1 MPGGSIINKKKV
13 LGIIRRAMVE
23 YRKVEMAAGSLN
35 RIYCEAR
42 RQRQE
47 KRNGMITST
56 ANQQVKHLIQ
66 LQNKAKLRDE
76 EGVFVLEGK
85 KVYDELRKYRPQ
97 FLVMTYLSESFYKQI
112 MENEPEYLEGIR
124 YEILAD
130 NVFKEAAETVTPQGV
145 LAIVKQPKYELEE
158 LLSANTS
165 VCSDCEKGVET
176 DCVLEES
183 ENPLR
188 FIFLE
193 NLRDPGNLG
202 TILRTAE
209 GAGMTGVI
217 LSKGSVDIFNPK
229 VIRSTMGSIFRV
241 PFLYVEDTLA
251 TMKLLQENGVKLYAA
266 YLSGSEE
273 YDKVC
278 YAKRSAIMIG
288 NEANGLLEETAIA
301 ADVRVRIPM
310 AGELESLN
318 AAVAAAILMYHT
330 RIKSF

>member
-1 MPGGSIINKKKV
+1 
-13 LGIIRRAMVE
+13 
-23 YRKVEMAAGSLN
+23 
-35 RIYCEAR
+35 
-42 RQRQE
+42 
-47 KRNGMITST
+47 MITST
-56 ANQQVKHLIQ
+56 ANQQVKRLIQ

-85 KVYDELRKYRPQ
+85 KVFDELRKYRPE

-112 MENEPEYLEGIR
+112 TESEPEYLDRIP

-130 NVFKEAAETVTPQGV
+130 NVFKEASETVTPQGV

-158 LLSANTS
+158 LLRGCDKEGQNSGK
-165 VCSDCEKGVET
+165 SDADNDSKCA
-176 DCVLEES
+176 DA
-183 ENPLR
+183 PLR

-209 GAGMTGVI
+209 GAGMSGII

-251 TMKLLQENGVKLYAA
+251 TMKLLQEHGVKLYAA

-273 YDKVC
+273 YDKIA
-278 YAKRSAIMIG
+278 YANRCAIMIG
-288 NEANGLLEETAIA
+288 NEANGLLPETAEA

-318 AAVAAAILMYHT
+318 AAVAAAILMYHM
-330 RIKSF
+330 RVD

>member
-1 MPGGSIINKKKV
+1 
-13 LGIIRRAMVE
+13 
-23 YRKVEMAAGSLN
+23 
-35 RIYCEAR
+35 
-42 RQRQE
+42 
-47 KRNGMITST
+47 MITST

-85 KVYDELRKYRPQ
+85 KVFDELRRYRPE
-97 FLVMTYLSESFYKQI
+97 FLVMTYLSESFHKQI
-112 MENEPEYLEGIR
+112 TEAEPEYLDGVS

-130 NVFKEAAETVTPQGV
+130 NVFKEAAETVTPQGI
-145 LAIVKQPKYELEE
+145 LAIVKQPRYELEE
-158 LLSANTS
+158 LLGEGA
-165 VCSDCEKGVET
+165 
-176 DCVLEES
+176 

-209 GAGMTGVI
+209 GAGMTAVI

-241 PFLYVEDTLA
+241 PFLYAEDTLA
-251 TMKLLQENGVKLYAA
+251 TMVLLQKHDVKLYAA

-273 YDKVC
+273 YDKVE
-278 YAKRSAIMIG
+278 YAKRSAILIG
-288 NEANGLLEETAIA
+288 NEANGLLPETAEA

-310 AGELESLN
+310 AGNLESLN

-330 RIKSF
+330 RIRC

>member
-1 MPGGSIINKKKV
+1 
-13 LGIIRRAMVE
+13 
-23 YRKVEMAAGSLN
+23 
-35 RIYCEAR
+35 
-42 RQRQE
+42 
-47 KRNGMITST
+47 MITST
-56 ANQQVKHLIQ
+56 ANQQVKRLIQ

-85 KVYDELRKYRPQ
+85 KVFDELRKYRPE

-112 MENEPEYLEGIR
+112 TEAEPEYLDGIP

-130 NVFKEAAETVTPQGV
+130 NVFKEASETVTPQGV

-158 LLSANTS
+158 LLV
-165 VCSDCEKGVET
+165 VCN
-176 DCVLEES
+176 EES
-183 ENPLR
+183 QNCGRSRADMDSESADAPLH

-251 TMKLLQENGVKLYAA
+251 TMKLLQEHGVKLYAA

-273 YDKVC
+273 YDKIA
-278 YAKRSAIMIG
+278 YANRSAIMIG
-288 NEANGLLEETAIA
+288 NEANGLLEETAAA

-318 AAVAAAILMYHT
+318 AAVAAAILMYHI
-330 RIKSF
+330 RVG

>member
-1 MPGGSIINKKKV
+1 
-13 LGIIRRAMVE
+13 
-23 YRKVEMAAGSLN
+23 
-35 RIYCEAR
+35 
-42 RQRQE
+42 
-47 KRNGMITST
+47 MITST
-56 ANQQVKHLIQ
+56 ANQQVKRLIQ

-85 KVYDELRKYRPQ
+85 KVFDELRKYRPE

-112 MENEPEYLEGIR
+112 TEAEPEYLDGIS

-130 NVFKEAAETVTPQGV
+130 NVFKEAAETVTPQGI

-158 LLSANTS
+158 LLESS
-165 VCSDCEKGVET
+165 VRERKNGGRTESDS
-176 DCVLEES
+176 DS
-183 ENPLR
+183 ECADAPLR

-241 PFLYVEDTLA
+241 PFLYVEDTLE
-251 TMKLLQENGVKLYAA
+251 TMKLLQKHGVKIYAA

-273 YDKVC
+273 YDKIS
-278 YAKRSAIMIG
+278 YADRSAIMIG
-288 NEANGLLEETAIA
+288 NEANGLLPKTADA

-318 AAVAAAILMYHT
+318 AAVAAAILMYHS
-330 RIKSF
+330 RID

>member
-1 MPGGSIINKKKV
+1 
-13 LGIIRRAMVE
+13 
-23 YRKVEMAAGSLN
+23 
-35 RIYCEAR
+35 
-42 RQRQE
+42 
-47 KRNGMITST
+47 MITST
-56 ANQQVKHLIQ
+56 ANQQVKRLIQ

-85 KVYDELRKYRPQ
+85 KVFDELRKYRPE

-112 MENEPEYLEGIR
+112 TEAEPEYLDGIS

-130 NVFKEAAETVTPQGV
+130 NVFKEAAETVTPQGI

-158 LLSANTS
+158 LLENS
-165 VCSDCEKGVET
+165 VRERKNGGRTESDSDSECT
-176 DCVLEES
+176 DA
-183 ENPLR
+183 PLR

-209 GAGMTGVI
+209 GAGMTAVI

-229 VIRSTMGSIFRV
+229 VIRSTMGSVFRV

-251 TMKLLQENGVKLYAA
+251 TMKLLQKHGVKLYAA

-273 YDKVC
+273 YDKIP
-278 YAKRSAIMIG
+278 YANRCAIMIG
-288 NEANGLLEETAIA
+288 NEANGLLPETAEA

-318 AAVAAAILMYHT
+318 AAVAAAILMYHS
-330 RIKSF
+330 RID

>member
-1 MPGGSIINKKKV
+1 
-13 LGIIRRAMVE
+13 
-23 YRKVEMAAGSLN
+23 
-35 RIYCEAR
+35 
-42 RQRQE
+42 
-47 KRNGMITST
+47 MITST
-56 ANQQVKHLIQ
+56 ANQQVKRLIQ

-85 KVYDELRKYRPQ
+85 KVFDELRKYRPE

-112 MENEPEYLEGIR
+112 TEAEPEYLDGIS

-130 NVFKEAAETVTPQGV
+130 NVFKEAAETVTPQGI

-158 LLSANTS
+158 LLESS
-165 VCSDCEKGVET
+165 VRERKNGGRTESDS
-176 DCVLEES
+176 DS
-183 ENPLR
+183 ECADAPLR

-209 GAGMTGVI
+209 GAGMTAVI

-229 VIRSTMGSIFRV
+229 VIRSTMGSVFRV

-251 TMKLLQENGVKLYAA
+251 TMKLLQKHGVKLYAA

-273 YDKVC
+273 YDKIP
-278 YAKRSAIMIG
+278 YANRCAIMIG
-288 NEANGLLEETAIA
+288 NEANGLLPETAEA

-318 AAVAAAILMYHT
+318 AAVAAAILMYHS
-330 RIKSF
+330 RID

>member
-1 MPGGSIINKKKV
+1 
-13 LGIIRRAMVE
+13 
-23 YRKVEMAAGSLN
+23 
-35 RIYCEAR
+35 
-42 RQRQE
+42 
-47 KRNGMITST
+47 MITST

-85 KVYDELRKYRPQ
+85 KVFDELRKYRPE

-112 MENEPEYLEGIR
+112 TVAEPEYLDGIS

-130 NVFKEAAETVTPQGV
+130 NVFKEASETVTPQGV

-158 LLSANTS
+158 LLG
-165 VCSDCEKGVET
+165 VCD
-176 DCVLEES
+176 EES
-183 ENPLR
+183 QERRRSRTGKDSECTDAPLR

-209 GAGMTGVI
+209 GAGMTAVI

-241 PFLYVEDTLA
+241 PFLYVEDTLE
-251 TMKLLQENGVKLYAA
+251 TMKLLQKHGVKLYAA

-273 YDKVC
+273 YDKIA
-278 YAKRSAIMIG
+278 YANRSAILIG
-288 NEANGLLEETAIA
+288 NEANGLLPETAEA

-318 AAVAAAILMYHT
+318 AAVAAAILMYHM
-330 RIKSF
+330 RVD

>member
-1 MPGGSIINKKKV
+1 
-13 LGIIRRAMVE
+13 
-23 YRKVEMAAGSLN
+23 
-35 RIYCEAR
+35 
-42 RQRQE
+42 
-47 KRNGMITST
+47 MITST
-56 ANQQVKHLIQ
+56 ANQQVKRLIQ

-85 KVYDELRKYRPQ
+85 KVFDELRKYRPE

-112 MENEPEYLEGIR
+112 METAPEYLEGIS
-124 YEILAD
+124 YEVLAD
-130 NVFKEAAETVTPQGV
+130 NVFKEASETVTPQGV

-158 LLSANTS
+158 LLGGCDKEGQNGRK
-165 VCSDCEKGVET
+165 SDAGN
-176 DCVLEES
+176 DS
-183 ENPLR
+183 ECADAPLR

-229 VIRSTMGSIFRV
+229 VIRSTMGSVFRV
-241 PFLYVEDTLA
+241 PFLYVDDTLA
-251 TMKLLQENGVKLYAA
+251 TMKLLQKHGVKLYAA

-273 YDKVC
+273 YDKIT
-278 YAKRSAIMIG
+278 YASRCAILIG
-288 NEANGLLEETAIA
+288 NEANGLLPETAET

-330 RIKSF
+330 RIC

>member
-1 MPGGSIINKKKV
+1 
-13 LGIIRRAMVE
+13 
-23 YRKVEMAAGSLN
+23 
-35 RIYCEAR
+35 
-42 RQRQE
+42 
-47 KRNGMITST
+47 MITST

-85 KVYDELRKYRPQ
+85 KVYDELRRYRPE
-97 FLVMTYLSESFYKQI
+97 FLVMTYLSESFYKQLT
-112 MENEPEYLEGIR
+112 ETEPEYLEGVTH
-124 YEILAD
+124 EILAD
-130 NVFKEAAETVTPQGV
+130 NVFKEAAETVTPQGI
-145 LAIVKQPKYELEE
+145 LAIVKQPKYELEA
-158 LLSANTS
+158 LLQGNARECPECAKGS
-165 VCSDCEKGVET
+165 EKGDGTESALNDGET
-176 DCVLEES
+176 PV
-183 ENPLR
+183 R
-188 FIFLE
+188 FLFLE

-241 PFLYVEDTLA
+241 PFLYVEDTPA
-251 TMKLLQENGVKLYAA
+251 TMALLQKHGVKLYAA

-273 YDKVC
+273 YDKVE
-278 YAKRSAIMIG
+278 YAKKCAIMIG
-288 NEANGLLEETAIA
+288 NEANGLLEETAMA

-310 AGELESLN
+310 SGELESLN

-330 RIKSF
+330 RIKA

>member
-1 MPGGSIINKKKV
+1 
-13 LGIIRRAMVE
+13 
-23 YRKVEMAAGSLN
+23 
-35 RIYCEAR
+35 
-42 RQRQE
+42 
-47 KRNGMITST
+47 MITST
-56 ANQQVKHLIQ
+56 ANQQVKRLIQ

-85 KVYDELRKYRPQ
+85 KVFDELRKYRPE

-112 MENEPEYLEGIR
+112 TETEPEYLDGIS

-130 NVFKEAAETVTPQGV
+130 NVFKEAAETVTPQGI

-158 LLSANTS
+158 LLESS
-165 VCSDCEKGVET
+165 VRERKNGGRTESDS
-176 DCVLEES
+176 DS
-183 ENPLR
+183 ECADAPLR

-209 GAGMTGVI
+209 GAGMTAVI

-229 VIRSTMGSIFRV
+229 VIRSTMGSVFRV

-251 TMKLLQENGVKLYAA
+251 TMKLLQKHGVKLYAA

-273 YDKVC
+273 YDKIP
-278 YAKRSAIMIG
+278 YANRCAIMIG
-288 NEANGLLEETAIA
+288 NEANGLLPETAEA

-318 AAVAAAILMYHT
+318 AAVAAAILMYHS
-330 RIKSF
+330 RID

>member
-1 MPGGSIINKKKV
+1 
-13 LGIIRRAMVE
+13 
-23 YRKVEMAAGSLN
+23 
-35 RIYCEAR
+35 
-42 RQRQE
+42 
-47 KRNGMITST
+47 MITST

-112 MENEPEYLEGIR
+112 AETEPEYLEGVN

-158 LLSANTS
+158 LLRKNAERYPQYIEGS
-165 VCSDCEKGVET
+165 EKRA
-176 DCVLEES
+176 EEGLDDMES
-183 ENPLR
+183 PLR

-251 TMKLLQENGVKLYAA
+251 AMSLLQKYGVKLYAA
-266 YLSGSEE
+266 YLNGSEE
-273 YDKVC
+273 YDKIS
-278 YAKRSAIMIG
+278 YAKRSAILIG
-288 NEANGLLEETAIA
+288 NEANGLQEETAMA
-301 ADVRVRIPM
+301 ADARVRIPM

-330 RIKSF
+330 RICN

>member
-1 MPGGSIINKKKV
+1 
-13 LGIIRRAMVE
+13 
-23 YRKVEMAAGSLN
+23 
-35 RIYCEAR
+35 
-42 RQRQE
+42 
-47 KRNGMITST
+47 MITST
-56 ANQQVKHLIQ
+56 ANQQVKRLIQ

-85 KVYDELRKYRPQ
+85 KVFDELRKYRPE
-97 FLVMTYLSESFYKQI
+97 FLIMTYLSESFYKQI
-112 MENEPEYLEGIR
+112 AENEPEYLKGIP
-124 YEILAD
+124 YEVLAD
-130 NVFKEAAETVTPQGV
+130 NVFKEVAETVTPQGI

-158 LLSANTS
+158 LLCGNTS
-165 VCSDCEKGVET
+165 CGLD
-176 DCVLEES
+176 ES
-183 ENPLR
+183 AKKAEAESSLCDDGMSLR

-209 GAGMTGVI
+209 GAGMNGVI

-251 TMKLLQENGVKLYAA
+251 TMQLLQDNGVKLYAA
-266 YLSGSEE
+266 YLSGSEQ
-273 YDKVC
+273 YDKVA
-278 YAKRSAIMIG
+278 YADRSAIMIG
-288 NEANGLLEETAIA
+288 NEANGLLPETAAA

-330 RIKSF
+330 RIC

>member
-1 MPGGSIINKKKV
+1 
-13 LGIIRRAMVE
+13 
-23 YRKVEMAAGSLN
+23 
-35 RIYCEAR
+35 
-42 RQRQE
+42 
-47 KRNGMITST
+47 MITST

-66 LQNKAKLRDE
+66 LQNKAKIRDE
-76 EGVFVLEGK
+76 EGVFVLEGR
-85 KVYDELRKYRPQ
+85 KVYDELRKYRPE

-112 MENEPEYLEGIR
+112 AETEPEYLEGVN

-130 NVFKEAAETVTPQGV
+130 NVFKEAAETVTPQGI

-158 LLSANTS
+158 LLSGKVTGDSQCAE
-165 VCSDCEKGVET
+165 DCDDTEK
-176 DCVLEES
+176 
-183 ENPLR
+183 PLR

-241 PFLYVEDTLA
+241 PFLYAEDTLA
-251 TMKLLQENGVKLYAA
+251 TMELLQKHGVKLYAA
-266 YLSGSEE
+266 YLAGSEE
-273 YDKVC
+273 YDKIS

-288 NEANGLLEETAIA
+288 NEANGLLEETAAA

-318 AAVAAAILMYHT
+318 AAVAAAILMYHS
-330 RIKSF
+330 RIKE

>member
-1 MPGGSIINKKKV
+1 
-13 LGIIRRAMVE
+13 
-23 YRKVEMAAGSLN
+23 
-35 RIYCEAR
+35 
-42 RQRQE
+42 
-47 KRNGMITST
+47 MITST
-56 ANQQVKHLIQ
+56 ANQQVKRLIQ

-85 KVYDELRKYRPQ
+85 KVFDELRKYRPE

-112 MENEPEYLEGIR
+112 TEAEPEYLDGIS

-130 NVFKEAAETVTPQGV
+130 NVFKEAAETVTPQGI

-158 LLSANTS
+158 LLESS
-165 VCSDCEKGVET
+165 VRERKNGGRTESDS
-176 DCVLEES
+176 DS
-183 ENPLR
+183 ECNDAPLR

-209 GAGMTGVI
+209 GAGMTAVI

-229 VIRSTMGSIFRV
+229 VIRSTMGSVFRV

-251 TMKLLQENGVKLYAA
+251 TMKLLQKHGVKLYAA

-273 YDKVC
+273 YDKIP
-278 YAKRSAIMIG
+278 YANRCAIMIG
-288 NEANGLLEETAIA
+288 NEANGLLPETAEA

-318 AAVAAAILMYHT
+318 AAVAAAILMYHS
-330 RIKSF
+330 RID

>member
-1 MPGGSIINKKKV
+1 
-13 LGIIRRAMVE
+13 
-23 YRKVEMAAGSLN
+23 
-35 RIYCEAR
+35 
-42 RQRQE
+42 
-47 KRNGMITST
+47 MITST
-56 ANQQVKHLIQ
+56 ANQQVKRLIQ

-85 KVYDELRKYRPQ
+85 KVFDELRKYRPE

-112 MENEPEYLEGIR
+112 METAPEYLEGIS
-124 YEILAD
+124 YEVLAD
-130 NVFKEAAETVTPQGV
+130 NVFKEASETVTPQGV

-158 LLSANTS
+158 LLGGCGKEGQNSGK
-165 VCSDCEKGVET
+165 SDADSDSECT
-176 DCVLEES
+176 DA
-183 ENPLR
+183 PLR

-229 VIRSTMGSIFRV
+229 VIRSTMGSVFRV

-251 TMKLLQENGVKLYAA
+251 AMKLLQKHGVKLYAA

-273 YDKVC
+273 YDKIAYTNRC
-278 YAKRSAIMIG
+278 AILIG
-288 NEANGLLEETAIA
+288 NEANGLLHETAEA

-318 AAVAAAILMYHT
+318 AAVAAAILMYHS
-330 RIKSF
+330 RID

>member
-1 MPGGSIINKKKV
+1 MLWESVIIEKESSWYNGKGYGRISESRTDDKTVWAGYNVKRAEY
-13 LGIIRRAMVE
+13 GRRE
-23 YRKVEMAAGSLN
+23 NS
-35 RIYCEAR
+35 
-42 RQRQE
+42 
-47 KRNGMITST
+47 MITST

-76 EGVFVLEGK
+76 EGVFVLEGR
-85 KVYDELRKYRPQ
+85 KVFDELRKYRPQ

-112 MENEPEYLEGIR
+112 TENEPEYLDGIP

-130 NVFKEAAETVTPQGV
+130 NVFKEAAETVTPQGI

-158 LLSANTS
+158 LLCGGDT
-165 VCSDCEKGVET
+165 
-176 DCVLEES
+176 ES
-183 ENPLR
+183 SLR

-251 TMKLLQENGVKLYAA
+251 TMQQLQRHGVKLYAA

-273 YDKVC
+273 YDKIS
-278 YAKRSAIMIG
+278 YANRSAIMIG
-288 NEANGLLEETAIA
+288 NEANGLLSETAEA

-330 RIKSF
+330 RIGC

>member
-1 MPGGSIINKKKV
+1 
-13 LGIIRRAMVE
+13 
-23 YRKVEMAAGSLN
+23 
-35 RIYCEAR
+35 
-42 RQRQE
+42 
-47 KRNGMITST
+47 MITST

-112 MENEPEYLEGIR
+112 AETEPEYLEGIS

-158 LLSANTS
+158 LLCKNA
-165 VCSDCEKGVET
+165 ERYPQYI
-176 DCVLEES
+176 EES
-183 ENPLR
+183 EKRAEQGLNDTESPLR

-251 TMKLLQENGVKLYAA
+251 AMSLLQKYGVKLYAA
-266 YLSGSEE
+266 YLNGSEE
-273 YDKVC
+273 YDKIS
-278 YAKRSAIMIG
+278 YAKRSAILIG
-288 NEANGLLEETAIA
+288 NEANGLQEETAMA
-301 ADVRVRIPM
+301 ADARVRIPM

-330 RIKSF
+330 RICN

>member
-1 MPGGSIINKKKV
+1 
-13 LGIIRRAMVE
+13 
-23 YRKVEMAAGSLN
+23 
-35 RIYCEAR
+35 
-42 RQRQE
+42 
-47 KRNGMITST
+47 MITST
-56 ANQQVKHLIQ
+56 ANQQVKRLIQ

-85 KVYDELRKYRPQ
+85 KVFDELRKYRPE
-97 FLVMTYLSESFYKQI
+97 FLVMTYFSESFYKQI
-112 MENEPEYLEGIR
+112 IETAPEYLEGIS
-124 YEILAD
+124 YEVLAD
-130 NVFKEAAETVTPQGV
+130 NVFKEASETVTPQGV

-158 LLSANTS
+158 LLV
-165 VCSDCEKGVET
+165 VCD
-176 DCVLEES
+176 EES
-183 ENPLR
+183 QNCGRSRADMDSESADAPLR

-251 TMKLLQENGVKLYAA
+251 TMKLLQEHGVKLYAA

-273 YDKVC
+273 YDKIA
-278 YAKRSAIMIG
+278 YANRSAIMIG
-288 NEANGLLEETAIA
+288 NEANGLLEETAA
-301 ADVRVRIPM
+301 TADVRVRIPM

-318 AAVAAAILMYHT
+318 AAVAAAILMYHI
-330 RIKSF
+330 RVG

>member
-1 MPGGSIINKKKV
+1 
-13 LGIIRRAMVE
+13 
-23 YRKVEMAAGSLN
+23 
-35 RIYCEAR
+35 
-42 RQRQE
+42 
-47 KRNGMITST
+47 MITST
-56 ANQQVKHLIQ
+56 ANQQVKRLIQ

-85 KVYDELRKYRPQ
+85 KVFDELRKYRPE

-112 MENEPEYLEGIR
+112 TETEPEYLDGIR
-124 YEILAD
+124 YEILTD

-145 LAIVKQPKYELEE
+145 LAIVKQPEYSLQE
-158 LLSANTS
+158 LLDGTGRGKDSADS
-165 VCSDCEKGVET
+165 S
-176 DCVLEES
+176 
-183 ENPLR
+183 LR
-188 FIFLE
+188 FLFLE

-209 GAGMTGVI
+209 GAGITGVI

-251 TMKLLQENGVKLYAA
+251 AMKLLQENGVMLYAA

-273 YDKVC
+273 YDKIA
-278 YAKRSAIMIG
+278 YANRSAIIIG
-288 NEANGLLEETAIA
+288 NEANGLLPETAAA
-301 ADVRVRIPM
+301 ADVCVRIPM

-318 AAVAAAILMYHT
+318 AAVAAAILMYHS
-330 RIKSF
+330 RVV

>member
-1 MPGGSIINKKKV
+1 
-13 LGIIRRAMVE
+13 
-23 YRKVEMAAGSLN
+23 
-35 RIYCEAR
+35 
-42 RQRQE
+42 
-47 KRNGMITST
+47 MITST

-85 KVYDELRKYRPQ
+85 KVYDELRKYRPE
-97 FLVMTYLSESFYKQI
+97 FLVMTYLAESFHKQI
-112 MENEPEYLEGIR
+112 TETEPEYLDGVN

-130 NVFKEAAETVTPQGV
+130 NVFKEAAETVTPQGI
-145 LAIVKQPKYELEE
+145 LAIVKQPRYELEE
-158 LLSANTS
+158 LLCGSVGCNQKHEACSKEVTEPTS
-165 VCSDCEKGVET
+165 VADNT
-176 DCVLEES
+176 

-188 FIFLE
+188 FVFLE

-209 GAGMTGVI
+209 GAGMTAVI

-251 TMKLLQENGVKLYAA
+251 TVALLQKHDVKLYAA

-273 YDKVC
+273 YDKVE
-278 YAKRSAIMIG
+278 YAKRSAILIG
-288 NEANGLLEETAIA
+288 NEANGLLQETAEA

-310 AGELESLN
+310 AGNLESLN
-318 AAVAAAILMYHT
+318 AAVAAAILMYHM
-330 RIKSF
+330 RIK

>member
-1 MPGGSIINKKKV
+1 
-13 LGIIRRAMVE
+13 
-23 YRKVEMAAGSLN
+23 
-35 RIYCEAR
+35 
-42 RQRQE
+42 
-47 KRNGMITST
+47 MITST
-56 ANQQVKHLIQ
+56 ANQQVKHLVQ

-85 KVYDELRKYRPQ
+85 KVFDELRRYRPE
-97 FLVMTYLSESFYKQI
+97 FLVMTYLSESLYKQI
-112 MENEPEYLEGIR
+112 TESEPEYLDGIP

-130 NVFKEAAETVTPQGV
+130 NVFKEAAETVTPQGI
-145 LAIVKQPKYELEE
+145 LALVKQPKYDLQE
-158 LLSANTS
+158 LLRGRER
-165 VCSDCEKGVET
+165 DK
-176 DCVLEES
+176 
-183 ENPLR
+183 LR

-209 GAGMTGVI
+209 GAGMNGVI

-229 VIRSTMGSIFRV
+229 VIRSTMGSVFRV

-251 TMKLLQENGVKLYAA
+251 TMKLLQKHGVKLYAA

-273 YDKVC
+273 YDKIT
-278 YAKRSAIMIG
+278 YASRCAILIG
-288 NEANGLLEETAIA
+288 NEANGLLPETAET

-330 RIKSF
+330 RIC

>member
-1 MPGGSIINKKKV
+1 
-13 LGIIRRAMVE
+13 
-23 YRKVEMAAGSLN
+23 
-35 RIYCEAR
+35 
-42 RQRQE
+42 
-47 KRNGMITST
+47 MITST
-56 ANQQVKHLIQ
+56 ANQQVKRLIQ
-66 LQNKAKLRDE
+66 LQNKGKLRDE

-85 KVYDELRKYRPQ
+85 KVFDELRKYRPE

-112 MENEPEYLEGIR
+112 TETEPEYLEGVP

-130 NVFKEAAETVTPQGV
+130 NVFKEAAETVTPQGI
-145 LAIVKQPKYELEE
+145 LAVVKQPKYELEE
-158 LLSANTS
+158 LLRKSA
-165 VCSDCEKGVET
+165 DGI
-176 DCVLEES
+176 S
-183 ENPLR
+183 EAEVPLR

-209 GAGMTGVI
+209 GAGMTAVI

-241 PFLYVEDTLA
+241 PFLYVEDTVA
-251 TMKLLQENGVKLYAA
+251 TMKLLQKHEVKLYAA

-273 YDKVC
+273 YDKIS
-278 YAKRSAIMIG
+278 YANRSAIMIG
-288 NEANGLLEETAIA
+288 NEANGLLNETAEA

-318 AAVAAAILMYHT
+318 AAVAAAILMYHS
-330 RIKSF
+330 RIK

>member
-1 MPGGSIINKKKV
+1 
-13 LGIIRRAMVE
+13 
-23 YRKVEMAAGSLN
+23 
-35 RIYCEAR
+35 
-42 RQRQE
+42 
-47 KRNGMITST
+47 MITST
-56 ANQQVKHLIQ
+56 ANQQVKRLIQ

-85 KVYDELRKYRPQ
+85 KVFDELRKYRPE

-112 MENEPEYLEGIR
+112 TETEPEYLDGIS

-130 NVFKEAAETVTPQGV
+130 NVFKEAAETVTPQGI

-158 LLSANTS
+158 LLESS
-165 VCSDCEKGVET
+165 VRERKNGGRTESDS
-176 DCVLEES
+176 DS
-183 ENPLR
+183 ECADAPLR

-209 GAGMTGVI
+209 GAGMTAVV

-229 VIRSTMGSIFRV
+229 VIRSTMGSVFRV

-251 TMKLLQENGVKLYAA
+251 TMKLLQKHGVKLYAA

-273 YDKVC
+273 YDKIP
-278 YAKRSAIMIG
+278 YANRCAILIG
-288 NEANGLLEETAIA
+288 NEANGLLPETAEA

-318 AAVAAAILMYHT
+318 AAVAAAILMYHS
-330 RIKSF
+330 RID

>member
-1 MPGGSIINKKKV
+1 
-13 LGIIRRAMVE
+13 
-23 YRKVEMAAGSLN
+23 
-35 RIYCEAR
+35 
-42 RQRQE
+42 
-47 KRNGMITST
+47 MITST

-85 KVYDELRKYRPQ
+85 KVFDELRRYCPQ
-97 FLVMTYLSESFYKQI
+97 FLVTTYLSESFHKQI
-112 MENEPEYLEGIR
+112 AETEPEWLAGIS

-130 NVFKEAAETVTPQGV
+130 NVFKEASETVTPQGV

-158 LLSANTS
+158 LLQEN
-165 VCSDCEKGVET
+165 KET
-176 DCVLEES
+176 
-183 ENPLR
+183 PLR

-209 GAGMTGVI
+209 GAGVTGVI

-251 TMKLLQENGVKLYAA
+251 TMQLLQDNGVKLYAA
-266 YLSGSEE
+266 YLSGSEQ
-273 YDKVC
+273 YDKVA
-278 YAKRSAIMIG
+278 YADRSAIMIG
-288 NEANGLLEETAIA
+288 NEANGLLPETAAA

-330 RIKSF
+330 RIC

>member
-1 MPGGSIINKKKV
+1 
-13 LGIIRRAMVE
+13 
-23 YRKVEMAAGSLN
+23 
-35 RIYCEAR
+35 
-42 RQRQE
+42 
-47 KRNGMITST
+47 MITST
-56 ANQQVKHLIQ
+56 ANPQVKRLIQ

-76 EGVFVLEGK
+76 EGVFVLEGR
-85 KVYDELRKYRPQ
+85 KVFDELRKYRPE
-97 FLVMTYLSESFYKQI
+97 FLVMTYLSESFYEQI
-112 MENEPEYLEGIR
+112 TEAEPEYLDGVS

-130 NVFKEAAETVTPQGV
+130 NVFKEASETVTPQGI

-158 LLSANTS
+158 LLGVCDEGSQNCGRSEADIDSESADS
-165 VCSDCEKGVET
+165 
-176 DCVLEES
+176 
-183 ENPLR
+183 PLR

-251 TMKLLQENGVKLYAA
+251 TMKLLQEHGVKLYAA
-266 YLSGSEE
+266 YLSGSEQ
-273 YDKVC
+273 YDKIT
-278 YAKRSAIMIG
+278 YANRSAIMIG
-288 NEANGLLEETAIA
+288 NEANGLLPETAEA

-318 AAVAAAILMYHT
+318 AAVAAAILMYHM
-330 RIKSF
+330 RVD

>member
-1 MPGGSIINKKKV
+1 
-13 LGIIRRAMVE
+13 
-23 YRKVEMAAGSLN
+23 
-35 RIYCEAR
+35 
-42 RQRQE
+42 
-47 KRNGMITST
+47 MITST

-85 KVYDELRKYRPQ
+85 KVFDELRRYRPE
-97 FLVMTYLSESFYKQI
+97 FLVMTYLSESFYKQLT
-112 MENEPEYLEGIR
+112 ETEPEYLEGVT

-130 NVFKEAAETVTPQGV
+130 NVFKEAAETVTPQGI

-158 LLSANTS
+158 LLQGNEEGGSACVDSAEEAEATEAA
-165 VCSDCEKGVET
+165 SDDSK
-176 DCVLEES
+176 
-183 ENPLR
+183 NALR

-209 GAGMTGVI
+209 GAGMTGII

-241 PFLYVEDTLA
+241 PFLYVEDTPA
-251 TMKLLQENGVKLYAA
+251 TMALLQKHGVRLYAA

-273 YDKVC
+273 YDKVE
-278 YAKRSAIMIG
+278 YAKKCAIMIG
-288 NEANGLLEETAIA
+288 NEANGLLEETAMA

-310 AGELESLN
+310 SGELESLN
-318 AAVAAAILMYHT
+318 AAVAASIVMWQMTTL
-330 RIKSF
+330 

>member
-1 MPGGSIINKKKV
+1 
-13 LGIIRRAMVE
+13 
-23 YRKVEMAAGSLN
+23 
-35 RIYCEAR
+35 
-42 RQRQE
+42 
-47 KRNGMITST
+47 MITST
-56 ANQQVKHLIQ
+56 ANQQVKRLIQ

-85 KVYDELRKYRPQ
+85 KVFDELRKYRPE

-112 MENEPEYLEGIR
+112 TEAEPEYLEGIS

-130 NVFKEAAETVTPQGV
+130 NVFKEAAETVTPQGI

-158 LLSANTS
+158 LLESS
-165 VCSDCEKGVET
+165 VRERKNGGRTESDSDSECT
-176 DCVLEES
+176 DA
-183 ENPLR
+183 PLR

-209 GAGMTGVI
+209 GAGMTAVI

-229 VIRSTMGSIFRV
+229 VIRSTMGSVFRV

-251 TMKLLQENGVKLYAA
+251 TMKLLQKHGVKLYAA

-273 YDKVC
+273 YDKIP
-278 YAKRSAIMIG
+278 YANRCAIMIG
-288 NEANGLLEETAIA
+288 NEANGLLPETAEA

-318 AAVAAAILMYHT
+318 AAVAAAILMYHS
-330 RIKSF
+330 RID

>member
-1 MPGGSIINKKKV
+1 
-13 LGIIRRAMVE
+13 
-23 YRKVEMAAGSLN
+23 
-35 RIYCEAR
+35 
-42 RQRQE
+42 
-47 KRNGMITST
+47 MITST
-56 ANQQVKHLIQ
+56 SNQQVKHLVQ

-76 EGVFVLEGK
+76 EGMFVLEGK
-85 KVYDELRKYRPQ
+85 KVFDELRKYRPE

-112 MENEPEYLEGIR
+112 TESEPEYLDGIP

-130 NVFKEAAETVTPQGV
+130 NVFKEAAETVTPQGI
-145 LAIVKQPKYELEE
+145 LAIVKQPKYDLQE
-158 LLSANTS
+158 LLQGREQ
-165 VCSDCEKGVET
+165 DK
-176 DCVLEES
+176 
-183 ENPLR
+183 LR

-209 GAGMTGVI
+209 GAGMNGVI

-229 VIRSTMGSIFRV
+229 VIRSTMGSVFRV

-251 TMKLLQENGVKLYAA
+251 TMQLLQDNGVKLYAA
-266 YLSGSEE
+266 YLSGSEQ
-273 YDKVC
+273 YDKVA
-278 YAKRSAIMIG
+278 YADRSAIMIG
-288 NEANGLLEETAIA
+288 NEANGLLPETAAA

-330 RIKSF
+330 RIC

>member
-1 MPGGSIINKKKV
+1 
-13 LGIIRRAMVE
+13 
-23 YRKVEMAAGSLN
+23 
-35 RIYCEAR
+35 
-42 RQRQE
+42 
-47 KRNGMITST
+47 MITST

-85 KVYDELRKYRPQ
+85 KVFDELRRYRPE
-97 FLVMTYLSESFYKQI
+97 FLVMTYLSENFHKQI
-112 MENEPEYLEGIR
+112 TETEPEYLDGVN

-130 NVFKEAAETVTPQGV
+130 NVFKEAAETVTPQGI
-145 LAIVKQPKYELEE
+145 LAIVRQPKYELEE
-158 LLSANTS
+158 LL
-165 VCSDCEKGVET
+165 CGGEEKA
-176 DCVLEES
+176 
-183 ENPLR
+183 LR

-209 GAGMTGVI
+209 GAGMTAVI

-251 TMKLLQENGVKLYAA
+251 TMKLLQEYGVTLYAA

-273 YDKVC
+273 YDKIS
-278 YAKRSAIMIG
+278 YADRSAIMIG
-288 NEANGLLEETAIA
+288 NEANGLLQETAES

-310 AGELESLN
+310 DGELESLN

-330 RIKSF
+330 RIRC

>member
-1 MPGGSIINKKKV
+1 
-13 LGIIRRAMVE
+13 
-23 YRKVEMAAGSLN
+23 
-35 RIYCEAR
+35 
-42 RQRQE
+42 
-47 KRNGMITST
+47 MITST

-76 EGVFVLEGK
+76 EGVFVIEGK
-85 KVYDELRKYRPQ
+85 KVFDELRKYRPQ
-97 FLVMTYLSESFYKQI
+97 FLVMTYLSESFFKQL
-112 MENEPEYLEGIR
+112 MESEPEYLEGVN

-145 LAIVKQPKYELEE
+145 LALVKQPKYELEE
-158 LLSANTS
+158 LLSGKRTSQCAEGSCDATANQM
-165 VCSDCEKGVET
+165 
-176 DCVLEES
+176 
-183 ENPLR
+183 R

-229 VIRSTMGSIFRV
+229 VIRSTMGSVFRV

-251 TMKLLQENGVKLYAA
+251 TMKLLRQHGVTLYAA

-273 YDKVC
+273 YDKIP
-278 YAKRSAIMIG
+278 YAERSAILIG
-288 NEANGLLEETAIA
+288 NEANGLLEETAMA

-330 RIKSF
+330 R